1 MRTLLILVPLIASAA
16 FAGKCHRM
24 TNEELSSIQEY
35 NWKSTHQM
43 LLVQSGVL
51 CDGAIFYNFTVKGF
65 HGCYS
70 EIGDRATRILE
81 GRTFSGRKEMTFDEF
96 GLPEK
101 TTTIERNR
109 KTCEELYAEFKR
121 KAR

>member
-1 MRTLLILVPLIASAA
+1 MRKLIILVPLIASAA
-16 FAGKCHRM
+16 FAGKCQRM
-24 TNEELSSIQEY
+24 ADDEISSTQE
-35 NWKSTHQM
+35 NLWKSTHQVV
-43 LLVQSGVL
+43 LVQSGVQ

-70 EIGDRATRILE
+70 EIGDRATRILD
-81 GRTFSGRKEMTFDEF
+81 GRTFSGRMEVTFDEF

-101 TTTIERNR
+101 TTTIERNK